1 MPREC
6 SIARALDVVGEK
18 WSLLVIREVLLG
30 ALRFNEIQANTG
42 APRDILSDRLRKLVV
57 GGILERSVYQERPPR
72 YEYRLTAA
80 GTEVFGALTL
90 LREWGDR
97 HCGTPPRVFKHKCG
111 AALHTKLVCESCGE
125 VVTNRNVRPEPVGG
139 VVRE

>member
-30 ALRFNEIQANTG
+30 SLRFNEIQANTG
-42 APRDILSDRLRKLVV
+42 APRDILSDRLRKLVAS
-57 GGILERSVYQERPPR
+57 GILERSVYQERPPR

-80 GTEVFGALTL
+80 GT
-90 LREWGDR
+90 
-97 HCGTPPRVFKHKCG
+97 
-111 AALHTKLVCESCGE
+111 
-125 VVTNRNVRPEPVGG
+125 
-139 VVRE
+139 

>member
-30 ALRFNEIQANTG
+30 AVRFNEIQANTG
-42 APRDILSDRLRKLVV
+42 APRDILSDRLRKLVANGV
-57 GGILERSVYQERPPR
+57 LEKSAYQERPPR

-111 AALHTKLVCESCGE
+111 APLHTKLVCETCGE
-125 VVTNRNVRPEPVGG
+125 AVTARNVRPDPVG
-139 VVRE
+139 E